1 MASCGAFLQ
10 KAPQSRKTFS
20 MLFGRGILEFPIQVK
35 DSKLGINRNSVWLVL
50 VLRLASQ
57 VKH

>member
-20 MLFGRGILEFPIQVK
+20 MLFGRGILEFPIHIQMVK
-35 DSKLGINRNSVWLVL
+35 DSKLAIETVYG
-50 VLRLASQ
+50 
-57 VKH
+57 